1 MERKKKVT
9 ETRYRLFLP
18 YSVKNV
24 FYTTYTTSD
33 WILGFCTKM
42 GLFEI
47 IRLSSM
53 IIIILILKHL
63 CVCVTASFQP

>member
-1 MERKKKVT
+1 
-9 ETRYRLFLP
+9 
-18 YSVKNV
+18 
-24 FYTTYTTSD
+24 
-33 WILGFCTKM
+33 M

-63 CVCVTASFQP
+63 CVCDRKFSTIVMKVMNMDLVTFKDKTIKIAIN